1 MFSLRSN
8 NRLPKPMKFEIINTD
23 FGYTMKNKS
32 NDCLIEFGQYN
43 IYIYKN
49 EMSKYSKCYQSFCFD
64 NHGYEQ
70 EIIGEER
77 KEQFTPKRIVVLQM
91 I

>member
-1 MFSLRSN
+1 
-8 NRLPKPMKFEIINTD
+8 
-23 FGYTMKNKS
+23 
-32 NDCLIEFGQYN
+32 
-43 IYIYKN
+43 
-49 EMSKYSKCYQSFCFD
+49 MSKYSKCYQSFCFD